1 MHLPHGYRHGV
12 SGYYW
17 LSGSEFCLCKPRHV
31 AIFVDRAGKSWMNF
45 PAAAMAEAK
54 RRGFDMIK
62 KKIINPQRVRCING
76 GFSFIP
82 HRFVTGGFLAA
93 LQQKQLL
100 LYLFLVAVCDR
111 HGLSFY
117 RYDSICSLLQ
127 MTLEQYI
134 AARDALIEKDLIA
147 FDGTLFQV
155 LDLPVTPS
163 KPPTLKALGNCQR
176 KKAPIGI
183 DRMQS
188 IKDILKGIGHD

>member
-1 MHLPHGYRHGV
+1 MQLPHGYRHGV
-12 SGYYW
+12 WGYYW
-17 LSGSEFCLCKPRHV
+17 LSGSEFYLCKPLHAV
-31 AIFVDRAGKSWMNF
+31 IFVDLAGKSWMNF
-45 PAAAMAEAK
+45 PAEAMAKAK
-54 RRGFDMIK
+54 KQGFGMIK
-62 KKIINPQRVRCING
+62 KKVINPQRVRRIDG

-127 MTLEQYI
+127 MTVEQYI
-134 AARDALIEKDLIA
+134 AARDALIEKELIA

-155 LDLPVTPS
+155 LDLPATPG
-163 KPPTLKALGNCQR
+163 KPPTLKPPRNGR
-176 KKAPIGI
+176 REKAPIGI
-183 DRMQS
+183 DQMQS